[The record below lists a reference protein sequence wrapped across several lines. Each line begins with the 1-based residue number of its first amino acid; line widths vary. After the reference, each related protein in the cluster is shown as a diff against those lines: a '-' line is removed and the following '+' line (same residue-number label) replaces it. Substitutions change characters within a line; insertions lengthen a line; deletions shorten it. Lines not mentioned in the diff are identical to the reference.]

1 MTLINISLKTISIAI
16 VSIACFS
23 CTANTKNKSNQL
35 LGQNVIPKVEYGDI
49 LQKKVKDSI
58 PEKSD
63 YIMISVK
70 LTQYSDDN
78 SSSESVRYTNIIFY
92 NKFSGKSHLLLDK
105 KSLIIEL
112 EFVKLSE
119 KDNKDV
125 SFLILSIVDKDTN
138 EDGYLNWDDAEIG
151 YLYNI
156 SGKKLQQITPQNSNL
171 SKWHFDH
178 KSKTVFLEI
187 IKDINK
193 DNKFT
198 TQKEASFLKVS
209 VDKPGIGTEIIS
221 NDIEL
226 QNNFKKIGSIN

>member
-1 MTLINISLKTISIAI
+1 MHLKTISIAI

-35 LGQNVIPKVEYGDI
+35 SEQNVIPKVEYGDVI
-49 LQKKVKDSI
+49 QKEVKDSI

-63 YIMISVK
+63 YIMIPVK

-78 SSSESVRYTNIIFY
+78 SSSESVRYTNIIFH

-105 KSLIIEL
+105 KSLIT
-112 EFVKLSE
+112 EFGFVELSE
-119 KDNKDV
+119 ENNKDV

-138 EDGYLNWDDAEIG
+138 EDGYLNWNDAEIG
-151 YLYNI
+151 YLYNNI
-156 SGKKLQQITPQNSNL
+156 SGKKLQQIIPQNSNV
-171 SKWHFDH
+171 SKWHFNH

-193 DNKFT
+193 NNKFT

-226 QNNFKKIGSIN
+226 QNNFKKIGSVN